1 MFPLSAHAAVL
12 SINSPVIAGININLA
27 LPGIDHR
34 LDRKD
39 HARYQQHSCLAFAYM
54 ADERF
59 LMEINTY
66 TMPAEFGNDRITM
79 LMCKAGYGRADIANE
94 APWLCCLKP
103 AARAL
108 FSDRY
113 QILFLL
119 STLPIINIL
128 EASA

>member
-1 MFPLSAHAAVL
+1 M
-12 SINSPVIAGININLA
+12 
-27 LPGIDHR
+27 
-34 LDRKD
+34 
-39 HARYQQHSCLAFAYM
+39 
-54 ADERF
+54 
-59 LMEINTY
+59 T
-66 TMPAEFGNDRITM
+66 AEFGDDRITM
-79 LMCKAGYGRADIANE
+79 LMSKTGHGCADIADK
-94 APWLCCLKP
+94 APRLCCLKP